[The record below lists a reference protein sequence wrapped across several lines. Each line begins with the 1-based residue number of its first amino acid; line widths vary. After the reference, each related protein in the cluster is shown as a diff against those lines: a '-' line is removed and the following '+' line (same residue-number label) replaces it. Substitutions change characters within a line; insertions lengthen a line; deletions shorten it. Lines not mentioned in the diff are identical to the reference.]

1 RHASL
6 HRAAVSLTS
15 IVPRS
20 LLFLVQCLFFI
31 MIRRP
36 PRSTLFPLHDALPI
50 SVTSAAARRQLETC
64 DAVPISDCSKDVLA
78 TGMASAGPEE
88 GWMLNHALNVFPCT
102 GPIHVFLQPLTAFL
116 RCVGNWGYG
125 RGHDKD
131 KQPDQA
137 IRRARRRGQLVL

>member
-1 RHASL
+1 GVGGRHG
-6 HRAAVSLTS
+6 RSLTGWAYGG
-15 IVPRS
+15 
-20 LLFLVQCLFFI
+20 FY
-31 MIRRP
+31 
-36 PRSTLFPLHDALPI
+36 PLSKALYYP
-50 SVTSAAARRQLETC
+50 VTFAAARRQLETG
-64 DAVPISDCSKDVLA
+64 DAVPISGCSQDVLA
-78 TGMASAGPEE
+78 TGMASAGPEP